1 MDTVLKASLDCH
13 ALAMMSNTYYFE
25 LKNPLHSM
33 WKTIGHARVTA
44 VVIHES
50 LPPELLLQ
58 PQGQDAAFYCI
69 DELTV
74 SSALPLAV

>member
-1 MDTVLKASLDCH
+1 MVAVSKSALDAH
-13 ALAMMSNTYYFE
+13 ALAMMSSTYYFE
-25 LKNPLHSM
+25 LKNPAHTM

-50 LPPELLLQ
+50 LPPELLVQ
-58 PQGQDAAFYCI
+58 PQGQDPAFYCI

-74 SSALPLAV
+74 SSALSLAV